1 MANSL
6 RSVADLAYRK
16 INHRWLKFHYHV
28 LLLCVLIS
36 AIFEIII
43 YFFIRFTGTMY
54 DTNWVY
60 WLKYIITPIGI
71 GLAIFVLA
79 SIIIRL
85 KQLKNRVKIY
95 AISVLFML
103 VAFNLAFMHSGY
115 QAILFSFLLPII
127 MTIIYE
133 NQRLTSFIALC
144 TIPLELFTAFTTFWD
159 PYKEITHGYI
169 INTIILII
177 LTIVTWMVSYFMIR
191 FALSKKEIIIKRDME
206 RQQLKERILL
216 DELTTV
222 GNKQALFQRLNLL
235 EEECDSFHLAMLDI
249 DDFKL
254 INDEFGHLY
263 GDEVLKCLGVA
274 LHKMR
279 GECQVFR
286 YGGDEFSI
294 ILMEQQKQK
303 VMRDLK
309 YLQSD
314 FLESLKES
322 KRNIQCHITISIG
335 VALHHD
341 HMSCIELMK
350 SADEALYES
359 KKHARGAIT
368 YRE

>member
-6 RSVADLAYRK
+6 RSAADLAYCK

-54 DTNWVY
+54 DTNWMY

-71 GLAIFVLA
+71 GFAIFLLA
-79 SIIIRL
+79 SLIIRL
-85 KQLKNRVKIY
+85 KQLKKNIKIY
-95 AISVLFML
+95 AISILFMF
-103 VAFNLAFMHSGY
+103 VALNLSFMHSGY
-115 QAILFSFLLPII
+115 QAILFCFLLPII

-133 NQRLTSFIALC
+133 NQRLTSCIALC
-144 TIPLELFTAFTTFWD
+144 TIPLEFFTAFTTIWD

-191 FALSKKEIIIKRDME
+191 FSLSKKEAIIQRDME
-206 RQQLKERILL
+206 RQELKERILL

-222 GNKQALFQRLNLL
+222 GNKQALFKRLNCL
-235 EEECDSFHLAMLDI
+235 EEAGDNFHLAMLDL
-249 DDFKL
+249 DDFKQ
-254 INDEFGHLY
+254 INDENGHLF
-263 GDEVLKCLGVA
+263 GDEVLKCLGLA
-274 LHKMR
+274 LHKVR
-279 GECQVFR
+279 GDVQVFR

-294 ILMEQQKQK
+294 ILMDQQKHK

-314 FLESLKES
+314 FLDCLKDS
-322 KRNIQCHITISIG
+322 KRSINADITISIG
-335 VALHHD
+335 VALYHD
-341 HMSCIELMK
+341 NMPCIELMK

-359 KKHARGAIT
+359 KKQARGAIT